1 MQMSTLPQVSTFQL
15 RRVIESM
22 DALRNEP
29 LRLYHQDGELGVA
42 RGTLDTPLAAT
53 DDRTDLLEVRTD
65 DAPGH
70 TPADGVTLHLG
81 GVRRELKTTENF
93 DAVFWTESAI
103 QKFVFAYYVSRWS
116 PADFEQFWDTYWR
129 AAERGVTIHAI
140 THNCSVPFS
149 IDASGTVSPFVELQA
164 ITSQGASDTM
174 EVMPFDALVPSGAAA
189 A

>member
-1 MQMSTLPQVSTFQL
+1 MSTLPQVNSFQL

-29 LRLYHQDGELGVA
+29 LRLYHQDGQLGLE
-42 RGTLDTPLAAT
+42 RGAGDAPRALVN
-53 DDRTDLLEVRTD
+53 DRTDLLDVCTE

-70 TPADGVTLHLG
+70 TPADGVTLHIG
-81 GVRRELKTTENF
+81 DVRRELTTAQHF

-140 THNCSVPFS
+140 CHNCSVPFS
-149 IDASGTVSPFVELQA
+149 IDATGTVSPFVELQA
-164 ITSQGASDTM
+164 ITSRAPADTL
-174 EVMPFDALVPSGAAA
+174 EVMPFDTLVATGTAAH
-189 A
+189 